1 MVKKAIPFI
10 LIFACFIS
18 TEAFGGVLVPF
29 QEEQVQTVGLKS
41 NYNEYSNEK
50 KAWYFKKNTTNEPTQ
65 GPTDIDL
72 SKYNACYLGDT
83 SRKVIYITFD
93 QGYENG
99 LTTSILDILQKK
111 NVPAAFFMCNHYIK
125 SSPDL
130 VKRMMDEGHLVANHT
145 NKHHSM
151 PSLTAEQMAAEILEC
166 AELFKETAGVDMPLF
181 FRPPMGEYSERSL
194 AVTRDLG
201 YKTVFWSFAY
211 KDWIEKEQPGREKA
225 LKAMVDNMHSGC
237 IMLLHAVSKSN
248 EEALEEFIDTA
259 RAAGYDFESLT
270 SLPN

>member
-1 MVKKAIPFI
+1 MVKKAIPFV
-10 LIFACFIS
+10 LMFVCF
-18 TEAFGGVLVPF
+18 TAVEAFGALVPSLE
-29 QEEQVQTVGLKS
+29 EEQVQEVGLKCDYS
-41 NYNEYSNEK
+41 EYSNDK
-50 KAWYFKKNTTNEPTQ
+50 KAWYFKKNTNNEPTQ

-72 SKYNACYLGDT
+72 SKYNASYLGDT

-99 LTTSILDILQKK
+99 YTTPILDILQKK

-130 VKRMMDEGHLVANHT
+130 VKRMMAEGHLVANHT
-145 NKHHSM
+145 NKHYSM
-151 PSLTAEQMAAEILEC
+151 PSLTPQQMAAEILEC
-166 AELFKETAGVDMPLF
+166 AELFKETIGMEMPNY

-211 KDWIEKEQPGREKA
+211 KDWVEKEQPGREKA
-225 LKAMVDNMHSGC
+225 LKAMLDNMHSGC
-237 IMLLHAVSKSN
+237 IMLLHAVSSSN
-248 EEALEEFIDTA
+248 AEALEEFIDKA
-259 RAAGYDFESLT
+259 RAEGYDFESLT
-270 SLPN
+270 SLP